1 MKNNTLF
8 LFTATFPFGK
18 AESFLET
25 EILFLSDKFEKIV
38 IIPLSGQTQKIR
50 NVPKNCIVEKP
61 IITSRRI
68 QYFKG
73 LFFPLTLSIFIGY
86 FFRNRIYSNN
96 RKLKTWI
103 IGYVMANNLLS
114 SKTIKSIFKDLK
126 SNDVCYFYWGKGSNI
141 LSYFYRGKAIFVS
154 RFHGEWDLWEE
165 SSGGCVPLRT
175 DVAKS
180 LDKAVFIS
188 KKGESY
194 FKERYPYAETCVFPL
209 GSKDYGLQLEKLND
223 NVVRVVSCSTV
234 YPLKRVP
241 LIFEALNSMTGIK
254 IEWTHLGGGS
264 HFQELKEI
272 VEKETKSHLSVNL
285 VGMVSHDEVM
295 NYYKEHHFDLFINM
309 STSEGVPVSIMEAM
323 SFGIP
328 ILATDV
334 GSTAEEV
341 PKQVGELL
349 SPNPSIEEIIAKI
362 RLILSSNYSPRK
374 FWNENYNADKNY
386 SEFANMLY
394 NLSNNA
400 KLSI

>member
-1 MKNNTLF
+1 MLYF
-8 LFTATFPFGK
+8 FTSSYPYGK
-18 AESFLET
+18 IESFIED
-25 EILFLSDKFEKIV
+25 EIEYLSKRFDKIV
-38 IIPLSGQTQKIR
+38 IIPLSGINKYVCR
-50 NVPKNCIVEKP
+50 NIPLNCEVCNPVIE
-61 IITSRRI
+61 SRFK
-68 QYFKG
+68 QYLIG
-73 LFFPLTLSIFIGY
+73 VVCPLSICVFLK
-86 FFRNRIYSNN
+86 FFCTNKVYTNKKRI
-96 RKLKTWI
+96 KQWI
-103 IGYVMANNLLS
+103 ISYFLSNNLLLS
-114 SKTIKSIFKDLK
+114 RDIRRIFKNINK
-126 SNDVCYFYWGKGSNI
+126 NDICYFYWGKGSNI

-362 RLILSSNYSPRK
+362 RLILSSNYSPRE
-374 FWNENYNADKNY
+374 FWKENYNAEKNY
-386 SEFANMLY
+386 SEFADMLY
-394 NLSNNA
+394 KLSNNNN
-400 KLSI
+400 I